1 MRAGQGQTLMDVAVT
16 ECGAA
21 ELAWEIAVRSGFC
34 IADAVGGEELTIPAG
49 GGDPDTAAAMAASGA
64 RPATDGS
71 AAPINS
77 RSIGTAMIG
86 TDRIN

>member
-1 MRAGQGQTLMDVAVT
+1 MDVAVQ

-21 ELAWEIAVRSGFC
+21 EVAWEIAVRSGRG
-34 IADAVGGEELTIPAG
+34 IADAVAGEELSLPVEGCDA
-49 GGDPDTAAAMAASGA
+49 DTAAAMAASGA

-71 AAPINS
+71 TAPVNS
-77 RSIGTAMIG
+77 RPIGTAVIG